1 MNNELESAIYALYG
15 TDSSAQVSRYQRAI
29 ETFHRHFGHT
39 DNIHIVR
46 APGRVNLIGEHTDY
60 NHGYVMPAALDK
72 DVVILARP
80 RTDGM
85 IHLHNMED
93 RFPPIEFPVA
103 YNVPRA
109 SAGDWGNYVRGAVQV
124 FTQHME
130 TLPPGMDL
138 LVLSA
143 SPQGVPRGAGLS
155 SSTALSVAT
164 AMTLCTL
171 ADWHLTAEEVIRLC
185 SDSEWY
191 VGTRGGIMDQFASIF
206 GQRGHALFL
215 DCRPA
220 AGGYYRYQAL
230 PLPQEYQLLVVDSG
244 VHHENARGEFN
255 QRVAACRAAVGLLRR
270 DYPIITHLRDVQAIS
285 WEVLEPSLPELA
297 TVRQLQES
305 GIHLGEIPGL
315 NIEAPLR
322 VRACARHVWT
332 ENQRVI
338 HAVDAL
344 EGNDITELGQL
355 LTEAHQS
362 ARDDY
367 AISCPEVEILI
378 ASTQDVEGVYGAR
391 LTGAGWGGCI
401 IALVHQDAVPDFRG
415 HVQANYLAQSG
426 RNAAVFPCAAG
437 SGAGSI
443 GLFNF

>member
-15 TDSSAQVSRYQRAI
+15 ANNRTQINRYQRAI
-29 ETFHRHFGHT
+29 EAFRSHFGQT
-39 DNIHIVR
+39 DNIHIAR

-80 RTDGM
+80 RTDGI
-85 IHLHNMED
+85 IHLHNMEE
-93 RFPPIEFPVA
+93 RFPPIVFPVA
-103 YNVPRA
+103 HDVPRA
-109 SAGDWGNYVRGAVQV
+109 PAGDWGNYVRGTIQV
-124 FTQHME
+124 FTQHMG

-143 SPQGVPRGAGLS
+143 SPFAVPRGAGLS
-155 SSTALSVAT
+155 SSTALTVAM
-164 AMTLCTL
+164 AMTLCTV
-171 ADWHLTAEEVIRLC
+171 AGWRLTAEEMIRLC

-220 AGGYYRYQAL
+220 SGGYYHYQAL
-230 PLPQEYQLLVVDSG
+230 PLPQGYQLLVVDSG

-270 DYPIITHLRDVQAIS
+270 DYPGMTHLRDVQAVP
-285 WEVLEPSLPELA
+285 WEQLDPSLPEVI
-297 TVRQLQES
+297 TTRQLQES

-315 NIEAPLR
+315 VIDAPLR

-344 EGNDITELGQL
+344 ESNDIRGLGQL
-355 LTEAHQS
+355 LIEAHQS

-367 AISCPEVEILI
+367 AISCSEVEMLI
-378 ASTQDVEGVYGAR
+378 ASTQNVEGVYGAR

-401 IALVHQDAVPDFRG
+401 IALVHQDAVANFQR
-415 HVQANYLAQSG
+415 HVQESYLTQSG
-426 RNAAVFPCAAG
+426 RTAAIFPCEAG
-437 SGAGSI
+437 SGAGAI
-443 GLFNF
+443 GVFNF